1 MTLISRPMRNILIL
15 GGSGF
20 VGRATCAE
28 LVEHAGGGGLSLT
41 VPTRRARNGRPIQH
55 LPGVEIVEAD
65 VGRDDGATLARL
77 VAGRDAVV
85 NLIAIL
91 HGDARRFEHVHVE
104 LPRRLARACR
114 DAGVLRL
121 LHVSALGVG
130 ADAPSLYLR
139 SKAAGEAVLREAGL
153 ALTVLR
159 PSVIFGAE
167 DRLTNLFASLQRVF
181 PVLPLGGAD
190 ARFQPVWVRDVAR
203 AIVQCLIRPDAIGQT
218 YECCGPQVLTLAE
231 LVRLAGRHAGRER
244 AVLPLPG
251 PLARLQAL
259 AMELMPGEPLMSR
272 DNLRSLQVP
281 NVASG
286 TLPGLQALGI
296 EPASMDAVLPT
307 YLGAGRGG
315 AARLNPLR
323 KRAHRD

>member
-1 MTLISRPMRNILIL
+1 MILSSRPMHNLLLL

-20 VGRATCAE
+20 VGRAICAE
-28 LVEHAGGGGLSLT
+28 LVEHAGGGGITLS
-41 VPTRRARNGRPIQH
+41 VPTRRARHGRPIQH

-65 VGRDDGATLARL
+65 VGRDDGTLERL

-91 HGDARRFEHVHVE
+91 HGDAQRFEQVHVE

-114 DAGVLRL
+114 AAGVQRL

-181 PVLPLGGAD
+181 PVLPLGGAG
-190 ARFQPVWVRDVAR
+190 ALFQPVWVRDVAR
-203 AIVQCLIRPDAIGQT
+203 AIVQGLSRYDAIGQT

-231 LVRLAGRHAGRER
+231 LVRLAGRHAGCER

-251 PLARLQAL
+251 PLAALQAL

-281 NVASG
+281 NVATG
-286 TLPGLQALGI
+286 TLPGLSALGI
-296 EPASMDAVLPT
+296 EPASIDAVLPT
-307 YLGAGRGG
+307 YLGAGRAGT
-315 AARLNPLR
+315 ARLNPLR
-323 KRAHRD
+323 TRAHRD

>member
-1 MTLISRPMRNILIL
+1 MMPLIGRPMRNILIL

-20 VGRATCAE
+20 VGRATCNE
-28 LVEHAGGGGLSLT
+28 LIEHAGGGGLTLT
-41 VPTRRARNGRPIQH
+41 VPTRRARNARPIQH
-55 LPGVEIVEAD
+55 LPGVDIVEAD
-65 VGRDDGATLARL
+65 VGRDDAALARL

-91 HGDARRFEHVHVE
+91 HGDQRRFEQVHVE

-139 SKAAGEAVLREAGL
+139 SKTAGEAVLREAGL

-167 DRLTNLFASLQRVF
+167 DRFTNLFASLQRLL
-181 PVLPLGGAD
+181 PLMPLGGAN

-203 AIVQCLIRPDAIGQT
+203 AIVQCLIRPEAIGQT
-218 YECCGPQVLTLAE
+218 YECCGPSVHTLAE
-231 LVRLAGRHAGRER
+231 LVRLAGRHAGHER
-244 AVLPLPG
+244 TVLPLPAA
-251 PLARLQAL
+251 LAKLQAL

-281 NVASG
+281 NVATG
-286 TLPGLQALGI
+286 ALPGLQALGI
-296 EPASMDAVLPT
+296 EPASIDAVLPT
-307 YLGAGRGG
+307 YLGAGRSGS
-315 AARLNPLR
+315 ARLNPLR
-323 KRAHRD
+323 SRGERD